1 VLPVYVVELA
11 IELVELETVDKVID
25 IPSSVLSDLV
35 HQLVSEVEMGPEVQ
49 VEVAPEQLV

>member
-1 VLPVYVVELA
+1 VVELA
-11 IELVELETVDKVID
+11 IELVELETVDNVID

-35 HQLVSEVEMGPEVQ
+35 HQLVSEAEMGPEVQ